1 MKRISINIL
10 VDGDIDEELTRR
22 DLAEFLDYEGYSW
35 EFGPSEDLPD
45 ED

>member
-22 DLAEFLDYEGYSW
+22 DIEDFLDSEGYSW
-35 EFGPSEDLPD
+35 EFGPSEVLPD
-45 ED
+45 GD